1 MRLDDGELKKVQ
13 PKTQYNLI
21 KDYFAKRTYEES
33 GNYSVGNFKF
43 DVKESLNDG
52 ISNEGVFNSGEIT
65 DQGLTPSDDLFAL
78 KVSPGKAY
86 VRGYDIERPVTTVL
100 DVEKPRD
107 KKEIELSS
115 VPFKFGNKF
124 QINNVNGTPK
134 LGINIANTINL
145 SIKEKQLRTQ
155 QVFLEQKLEE
165 QKFMH
170 LRIQMQHILEQVTK
184 FDLYLYDVQTF
195 TSLVLNTAV
204 SNAELPDICLC
215 RRFKQRCFWFCSM
228 PVVVVRP

>member
-1 MRLDDGELKKVQ
+1 MIMQEDFQTLLPGADRLKISTTLSKKGLTDFNDKNFIEIMRLDDGELKKVQ

-43 DVKESLNDG
+43 DIKESLNDG

-134 LGINIANTINL
+134 LGVNIANTIAFMQ
-145 SIKEKQLRTQ
+145 SKEINCKCNR
-155 QVFLEQKLEE
+155 
-165 QKFMH
+165 
-170 LRIQMQHILEQVTK
+170 
-184 FDLYLYDVQTF
+184 Y
-195 TSLVLNTAV
+195 
-204 SNAELPDICLC
+204 
-215 RRFKQRCFWFCSM
+215 FWN
-228 PVVVVRP
+228 RNW

>member
-1 MRLDDGELKKVQ
+1 M
-13 PKTQYNLI
+13 
-21 KDYFAKRTYEES
+21 
-33 GNYSVGNFKF
+33 
-43 DVKESLNDG
+43 
-52 ISNEGVFNSGEIT
+52 FNSGEIT

-134 LGINIANTINL
+134 LGINIANTIALFNQRK
-145 SIKEKQLRTQ
+145 SNANATGGSGTEIGRAKVYAFENTDAAYSGAS
-155 QVFLEQKLEE
+155 
-165 QKFMH
+165 
-170 LRIQMQHILEQVTK
+170 TK
-184 FDLYLYDVQTF
+184 FDLYLYDVQTY

-204 SNAELPDICLC
+204 SNAELPDSAFVEGLSSGASGFARNAGGGSASILLEDTSGTFIVGEQI
-215 RRFKQRCFWFCSM
+215 RINGLTTVARSIKYSYST
-228 PVVVVRP
+228 